1 MIFFTKTIDEQI
13 RIYFYSFIIFLF
25 LFSCTNQSQKE
36 VPKLKKGVINLQE
49 WDLLEKGNVKLNG
62 EWEFHWK
69 KLIGPENKDE
79 VASNS
84 GYIKVPGEWD
94 KKEINGEKLSG
105 DGYATY
111 RAKVKLHPN
120 NRYIG
125 LYIDMPSTAF
135 QLYVNGIHYGSAGK
149 IGKDKASTT
158 PLFKKHLAKII
169 SEENELDIVL
179 QVANFHHLSGGLRT
193 EVLLGEMETL
203 ENSIEMENTWV
214 IMILGSIFIMAFYHL
229 GIFILRKKYHTPLFF
244 SLFCLCISIRI
255 GVITEPFL
263 TYFSSLN
270 WLVGIKIEY
279 TFFYLSLPAFAWF
292 ALAVFKN
299 EVNKKIVLILTYIG
313 GAVAL
318 TTALTSPKIFRL
330 VLVPYQILI
339 IISCIYFI
347 FCIVKAIRNKRE
359 GSVTFLLGWGI
370 LFFTIFNDILY
381 TNNVIDTANLVS
393 FGLFILIFSQA
404 FVLSSRFTNA
414 FEENEILTEELG
426 NTNKNLELKVE
437 ERTKTLKETNL
448 SLGKKNKQI
457 TESIQYASKI
467 QNAILTDT
475 QFNKDD
481 SVPEFFV
488 FFKPRDIVSGDF
500 YWIKQVGDSI
510 LFVAADCT
518 GHGVPG
524 AFMSILGIAYLN
536 EIVSASQYKRPDII
550 LNELR
555 DKIKKSLNQTSEL
568 GSNKDGMDIAICEID
583 LKNKKLKFAGAYNP
597 LYLVRNK
604 ELLRLRADKM
614 PIGVHKVEDPF
625 THKEMDLEQDD
636 MIYIFSDGF
645 QDQIGGAQGQRL
657 MAKKFKE
664 LLLEI
669 HKDSVEEQKNHLDHY
684 FNHWKGDYKQID
696 DVLILGLRINELA
709 TGNKPISE
717 AITNID
723 AE

>member
-1 MIFFTKTIDEQI
+1 MRFFTNSNIERAK
-13 RIYFYSFIIFLF
+13 IYLLSLAVSLF
-25 LFSCTNQSQKE
+25 FFSCTSNSQKE
-36 VPKLKKGVINLQE
+36 SLKINKGVLDLQE
-49 WDLLEKGNVKLNG
+49 WDLLENGNVKLNG
-62 EWEFHWK
+62 EWEFYWK
-69 KLIGPENKDE
+69 TLITPEETTQNL
-79 VASNS
+79 SNPEF
-84 GYIKVPGEWD
+84 INVPSDWD

-111 RAKVKLHPN
+111 RAKVKLHKN
-120 NRYIG
+120 DRYIG

-135 QLYVNGIHYGSAGK
+135 QLYVNGINYGSAGE
-149 IGKDKASTT
+149 IGTDKVSTT

-169 SEENELDIVL
+169 TEEDELDIVL

-193 EVLLGEMETL
+193 EVLIGEMETL

-214 IMILGSIFIMAFYHL
+214 IMILGSIFIMALYHL
-229 GIFILRKKYHTPLFF
+229 GIFILRKKHLTPLFF

-263 TYFSSLN
+263 TYFSSIS
-270 WLVGIKIEY
+270 WLIGIKIEY
-279 TFFYLSLPAFAWF
+279 AFFYLSLPAFAWF
-292 ALAVFKN
+292 AHAVFKD
-299 EVNKKIVLILTYIG
+299 EVNKKVVLGLTYIG

-318 TTALTSPKIFRL
+318 VTALTSPKIFRL
-330 VLVPYQILI
+330 FLVQYQVLIVV
-339 IISCIYFI
+339 SCIYFI
-347 FCIVKAIRNKRE
+347 YCIIQAIRNKRK
-359 GSVTFLLGWGI
+359 GSITFLVGWGI
-370 LFFTIFNDILY
+370 LFLTIFNDILY
-381 TNNVIDTANLVS
+381 TNNVIETANLVS

-404 FVLSSRFTNA
+404 FILSARFANA
-414 FEENEILTEELG
+414 FKENEVLTEKLG
-426 NTNKNLELKVE
+426 DTNKNLELKVE
-437 ERTKTLKETNL
+437 ERTKTLQETNL

-475 QFNKDD
+475 QFNNHDA
-481 SVPEFFV
+481 VPEFFV

-500 YWIKQVGDSI
+500 YWIKQIGDSI

-536 EIVSASQYKRPDII
+536 EIVSETKYKRPDII

-555 DKIKKSLNQTSEL
+555 DKIKKSLNQTSKL

-597 LYLVRNK
+597 LYLIRDK
-604 ELLRLRADKM
+604 ELLRLKADKM
-614 PIGVHKVEDPF
+614 PIGVHKIEEPF
-625 THKEMDLEQDD
+625 THKEMDLEKDD

-645 QDQIGGAQGQRL
+645 QDQVGGEQGQKL

-664 LLLEI
+664 MLLDI
-669 HKDSVEEQKNHLDHY
+669 HDDSVEEQKNHLEHS
-684 FNHWKGDYKQID
+684 FKHWKGDHKQID
-696 DVLILGLRINELA
+696 DVLILGLRINEMYSNTNLIP
-709 TGNKPISE
+709 K

-723 AE
+723 SE